1 MHCLILHITPEY
13 RCVTKTM
20 GRKGLLAKIQEGTSR
35 LDFKQINR
43 TVHNPVLQESI
54 FVFVFRNTQKL
65 DISKCCLTET
75 TEAIHFPWRHCL
87 TGNYFVTYLIFR
99 EEEHYSH

>member
-43 TVHNPVLQESI
+43 TVHNPVLRESL
-54 FVFVFRNTQKL
+54 FLYLFLETHRN
-65 DISKCCLTET
+65 
-75 TEAIHFPWRHCL
+75 
-87 TGNYFVTYLIFR
+87 LIFLNVVYQR
-99 EEEHYSH
+99 PQKQFTFHGDAA